1 MGNINASDKIM
12 SKNQEKRENMEIK
25 EIFI

>member
-12 SKNQEKRENMEIK
+12 LENQKQRENMEMN
-25 EIFI
+25 EIFT